1 MSFVE
6 FERAIVSPALKR
18 VANHW
23 NEVRGSNLL
32 PAWNAIHPAAIAHQ
46 LPLVWS
52 YNYDRASDLFT
63 GRLSGDHID
72 RIFGRNLKGV
82 PMAELYPVADF
93 RRFFDRSKRVV
104 CEPTF
109 FRGEGMVFTHL
120 DRYGHGERIMMPMAA
135 DGATGD
141 GVFGATEYEAIYG
154 APAAHHAEVESWFP
168 L

>member
-1 MSFVE
+1 MSFQT
-6 FERAIVSPALKR
+6 FEQAISSPALKQ

-52 YNYDRASDLFT
+52 YNYDRASDTFT
-63 GRLSGDHID
+63 GRLSGDQID
-72 RIFGRNLKGV
+72 RIFGRNVKGV
-82 PMAELYPVADF
+82 PMTELYPANEF
-93 RRFFDRSKRVV
+93 RRFFERLKRVV
-104 CEPTF
+104 CEPAF

-120 DRYGHGERIMMPMAA
+120 DRYGHGERIVLPMTT

-141 GVFGATEYEAIYG
+141 GIFGATEYEWSFG
-154 APAAHHAEVESWFP
+154 EPDAHHAEVETWFS

>member
-23 NEVRGSNLL
+23 NAARGFKRIPTWS
-32 PAWNAIHPAAIAHQ
+32 AIRPAAVAAQ
-46 LPLVWS
+46 LPLIWS
-52 YNYDRASDLFT
+52 YIYDRESDTFT
-63 GRLSGDHID
+63 GRLSGDQID

-82 PMAELYPVADF
+82 PMAELYPAGDYGRLF
-93 RRFFDRSKRVV
+93 ERLKRVV
-104 CEPTF
+104 CEPAF
-109 FRGEGMVFTHL
+109 FRGEGMVFAHL
-120 DRYGHGERIMMPMAA
+120 DRYGQGERIVLPMTK

-141 GVFGATEYEAIYG
+141 GIFGATEYQTVWGDSAK
-154 APAAHHAEVESWFP
+154 HQAEVETWVS

>member
-1 MSFVE
+1 MSFQT
-6 FERAIVSPALKR
+6 FAQAISSPALKQ

-23 NEVRGSNLL
+23 NEVRGSKLL

-52 YNYDRASDLFT
+52 YNYDRASETFT
-63 GRLSGDHID
+63 GRLSGDQID
-72 RIFGRNLKGV
+72 RIFRRNLKGV
-82 PMAELYPVADF
+82 PMAELYPAGDY
-93 RRFFDRSKRVV
+93 RRLFERLKRAV
-104 CEPTF
+104 CEPAF

-120 DRYGHGERIMMPMAA
+120 DRYGHGERIVLPMTT

-141 GVFGATEYEAIYG
+141 GIFGATEYQTVWGDSTE
-154 APAAHHAEVESWFP
+154 HQAEVESWFS